1 MAQKMMEMEPDFLD
15 RYQRQLS
22 LREVGMGGQRALR
35 AARVMV
41 VGLGGLGCPVVQ
53 YLAAAGVGNLVL
65 VDSDWVSLSNL
76 QRQILFTQT
85 DIGRFKVEVAKE
97 WIVRQNP
104 QIVVEAYT
112 EMLSAENA
120 NALLGLAD
128 IVVDCTDNFAARYLI
143 NDACASANK
152 PWVYGSI
159 AKFEGQVAVFNA
171 QMTALENRGTE
182 IHDSAKGSSDRSLNY
197 RDVFPNPPGQGEI
210 QNCAEAG
217 VLGALAGI
225 VGSFQAMEVL
235 KWILG
240 LEGQLVNQMLTYNAM
255 NQRIVKFQLGENSVR
270 K

>member
-1 MAQKMMEMEPDFLD
+1 MEMEPDFLD

-22 LREVGMGGQRALR
+22 LREVGLDGQRALR

-53 YLAAAGVGNLVL
+53 YLAAAGVGNFVL
-65 VDSDWVSLSNL
+65 VDADRVSLSNL
-76 QRQILFTQT
+76 HRQILYNQK
-85 DIGRFKVEVAKE
+85 DVGRFKVEAAKE
-97 WIVRQNP
+97 WIQKQNA
-104 QIVVEAYT
+104 QIKLSVHT
-112 EMLSAENA
+112 EMLSAKNA
-120 NALLGLAD
+120 TAFLALAD

-143 NDACASANK
+143 NDACALANK

-171 QMTALENRGTE
+171 WMKGAEGESQDMMASVASE
-182 IHDSAKGSSDRSLNY
+182 DSFIRSLNY
-197 RDVFPNPPGQGEI
+197 RDVFSKPPGEGEI

-225 VGSFQAMEVL
+225 IGSFQAMEVL

-240 LEGQLVNQMLTYNAM
+240 LQGLLVNQMLTYNAID
-255 NQRIVKFQLGENSVR
+255 QSIVKFQLDNNSDR

>member
-1 MAQKMMEMEPDFLD
+1 MQMEPDFLD

-22 LREVGMGGQRALR
+22 LREVGLDGQRALR

-53 YLAAAGVGNLVL
+53 YLAAAGVGNFVL
-65 VDSDWVSLSNL
+65 VDADRVSLSNL
-76 QRQILFTQT
+76 HRQILYTQT
-85 DIGRFKVEVAKE
+85 DVSRFKVEAAKE
-97 WIVRQNP
+97 WIQKQNA
-104 QIVVEAYT
+104 QIKVSVHT
-112 EMLSAENA
+112 EMLSAKNA
-120 NALLGLAD
+120 TAFLALAD

-143 NDACASANK
+143 NDACALANK

-171 QMTALENRGTE
+171 LMKGAEGESQDMMASVASE
-182 IHDSAKGSSDRSLNY
+182 DSFIRSLNY
-197 RDVFPNPPGQGEI
+197 RDVFPKPPGEGEI

-225 VGSFQAMEVL
+225 IGSFQAMEVL

-240 LEGQLVNQMLTYNAM
+240 LQGLLVNQMLTYNAID
-255 NQRIVKFQLGENSVR
+255 QSIVKFQLDNNSDR

>member
-1 MAQKMMEMEPDFLD
+1 MEMEPDFLD

-53 YLAAAGVGNLVL
+53 YLAAAGVGNFVL
-65 VDSDWVSLSNL
+65 VDADRVSLSNL
-76 QRQILFTQT
+76 HRQILYNEK
-85 DIGRFKVEVAKE
+85 DVGRFKVEAAKE
-97 WIVRQNP
+97 WIQKQNA
-104 QIVVEAYT
+104 QIKVSVHT
-112 EMLSAENA
+112 EMLSAKNA
-120 NALLGLAD
+120 TAFLALAD

-143 NDACASANK
+143 NDACALANK

-171 QMTALENRGTE
+171 LMKGAEGESQDRMASVASE
-182 IHDSAKGSSDRSLNY
+182 DSFIRSLNY
-197 RDVFPNPPGQGEI
+197 RDVFPKPPGEGEI

-225 VGSFQAMEVL
+225 IGSFQAMEVL

-240 LEGQLVNQMLTYNAM
+240 LQGLLVNQMLTYNAID
-255 NQRIVKFQLGENSVR
+255 QSIVKFQLDNNSDR

>member
-1 MAQKMMEMEPDFLD
+1 VGLD
-15 RYQRQLS
+15 
-22 LREVGMGGQRALR
+22 GQRALR

-53 YLAAAGVGNLVL
+53 YLAAAGVGNFVL
-65 VDSDWVSLSNL
+65 VDADRVSLSNL
-76 QRQILFTQT
+76 HRQILYNQK
-85 DIGRFKVEVAKE
+85 DVGRFKVEAAQE
-97 WIVRQNP
+97 WIQKQNA
-104 QIVVEAYT
+104 QIKVSVHT
-112 EMLSAENA
+112 EMLSAKNA
-120 NALLGLAD
+120 TAFLALSD

-143 NDACASANK
+143 NDACALANK

-171 QMTALENRGTE
+171 LMKGAEGDNQDMMASVASE
-182 IHDSAKGSSDRSLNY
+182 DSFIRSLNY
-197 RDVFPNPPGQGEI
+197 RDVFSKPPGEGEI

-225 VGSFQAMEVL
+225 IGSFQAMEVL

-240 LEGQLVNQMLTYNAM
+240 LQGLLVNQMLTYNAID
-255 NQRIVKFQLGENSVR
+255 QSIVKFQLDNNSDR

>member
-1 MAQKMMEMEPDFLD
+1 MEMEPDFLD
-15 RYQRQLS
+15 RYQRQLM
-22 LREVGMGGQRALR
+22 LREVGLSGQRALR
-35 AARVMV
+35 KARVMV

-53 YLAAAGVGNLVL
+53 YLAAAGVGHLVL
-65 VDSDWVSLSNL
+65 VDADRVSLSNL
-76 QRQILFTQT
+76 QRQILYTQK
-85 DIGRFKVEVAKE
+85 DVGELKVEVARGF
-97 WIVRQNP
+97 VQRQNA
-104 QIVVEAYT
+104 QIEVSIHT

-120 NALLGLAD
+120 TDLLALAD

-171 QMTALENRGTE
+171 LIAASADKSGEVLVSRPTE
-182 IHDSAKGSSDRSLNY
+182 ESVVRSLNY
-197 RDVFPNPPGQGEI
+197 RDVFPNPPGDGEI

-225 VGSFQAMEVL
+225 VGSIQGMEVM

-240 LEGQLVNQMLTYNAM
+240 LNGLLVNQMLTYNAINHSM
-255 NQRIVKFQLGENSVR
+255 VKFQLNENAV
-270 K
+270 

>member
-1 MAQKMMEMEPDFLD
+1 MLG
-15 RYQRQLS
+15 
-22 LREVGMGGQRALR
+22 EVGLGGQRALR

-65 VDSDWVSLSNL
+65 VDADRVSLSNL
-76 QRQILFTQT
+76 QRQILYTQK
-85 DIGRFKVEVAKE
+85 DVGELKVEVARGF
-97 WIVRQNP
+97 VQRQNA
-104 QIVVEAYT
+104 QIEVLIHT

-120 NALLGLAD
+120 TDLLALAD

-171 QMTALENRGTE
+171 LIAASEDKSGEVLVSRSTE
-182 IHDSAKGSSDRSLNY
+182 ESVVRSLNY
-197 RDVFPNPPGQGEI
+197 RDVFPNPPGEGEI

-225 VGSFQAMEVL
+225 VGSIQGMEVM

-240 LEGQLVNQMLTYNAM
+240 LNGLLVNQMLTYNAINHSM
-255 NQRIVKFQLGENSVR
+255 VKFQLNENAV
-270 K
+270 

>member
-1 MAQKMMEMEPDFLD
+1 MEMEPDFLD

-22 LREVGMGGQRALR
+22 LSEVGMDGQRALR

-53 YLAAAGVGNLVL
+53 YLAAAGVGNFVL
-65 VDSDWVSLSNL
+65 VDADRVSLSNL
-76 QRQILFTQT
+76 HRQILYNQK
-85 DIGRFKVEVAKE
+85 DVGRFKVEAAQE
-97 WIVRQNP
+97 WIQKQNA
-104 QIVVEAYT
+104 QIKLSVHT
-112 EMLSAENA
+112 EMLSAKNA
-120 NALLGLAD
+120 TAFLALAD

-143 NDACASANK
+143 NDACALANK

-171 QMTALENRGTE
+171 LMKGAEGESQDMMASVASE
-182 IHDSAKGSSDRSLNY
+182 DSFIRSLNY
-197 RDVFPNPPGQGEI
+197 RDVFSKPPGEGEI

-225 VGSFQAMEVL
+225 IGSFQAMEVL

-240 LEGQLVNQMLTYNAM
+240 LQGLLVNQMLTYNAID
-255 NQRIVKFQLGENSVR
+255 QSIVKFQLDNNSDR

>member
-1 MAQKMMEMEPDFLD
+1 MEMEPDFLD

-22 LREVGMGGQRALR
+22 LSEVGLDGQRAWR

-53 YLAAAGVGNLVL
+53 YLAAAGVGNFVL
-65 VDSDWVSLSNL
+65 VDADRVSLSNL
-76 QRQILFTQT
+76 HRQILYNQK
-85 DIGRFKVEVAKE
+85 DVGRFKVEAAQE
-97 WIVRQNP
+97 WIQKQNA
-104 QIVVEAYT
+104 QIKVSVHT
-112 EMLSAENA
+112 EMLSAKNA
-120 NALLGLAD
+120 TAFLALAD

-143 NDACASANK
+143 NDACALANK

-171 QMTALENRGTE
+171 LMKGAEGENQDMMASVASE
-182 IHDSAKGSSDRSLNY
+182 DSFIRSLNY
-197 RDVFPNPPGQGEI
+197 RDVFSKPPGEGEI

-225 VGSFQAMEVL
+225 IGSFQAMEVL

-240 LEGQLVNQMLTYNAM
+240 LQGLLVNQMLTYNAINHSM
-255 NQRIVKFQLGENSVR
+255 VKFQLNENAV
-270 K
+270 

>member
-1 MAQKMMEMEPDFLD
+1 MGWGG
-15 RYQRQLS
+15 
-22 LREVGMGGQRALR
+22 LRAWG

-53 YLAAAGVGNLVL
+53 YLAAAGVGNFVL
-65 VDSDWVSLSNL
+65 VDADRVSLSNL

-85 DIGRFKVEVAKE
+85 DVSRFKVEVAKG
-97 WIVRQNP
+97 WIEKQNA
-104 QIVVEAYT
+104 QIKVSVHT

-120 NALLGLAD
+120 TAYLALAD

-143 NDACASANK
+143 NDACAFANK

-171 QMTALENRGTE
+171 LMKYAKVENQDMMASQTSD
-182 IHDSAKGSSDRSLNY
+182 DSFIRSLNY
-197 RDVFPNPPGQGEI
+197 RDIFPNPPGQGEI

-255 NQRIVKFQLGENSVR
+255 NQSIVKFQLDNNSD
-270 K
+270 

>member
-1 MAQKMMEMEPDFLD
+1 MEMEPDFLD

-22 LREVGMGGQRALR
+22 LREVGLDGQRALR

-53 YLAAAGVGNLVL
+53 YLAAAGVGNFVL
-65 VDSDWVSLSNL
+65 VDADRVSLSNL
-76 QRQILFTQT
+76 HRQILYNQK
-85 DIGRFKVEVAKE
+85 DVGRFKVEAAKE
-97 WIVRQNP
+97 WIQKQNA
-104 QIVVEAYT
+104 QIKLSVHT
-112 EMLSAENA
+112 EMLSAKNA
-120 NALLGLAD
+120 TAFLALAD

-143 NDACASANK
+143 NDACALANK

-171 QMTALENRGTE
+171 LMMGAEVENQDMMASVASE
-182 IHDSAKGSSDRSLNY
+182 DSFIRSLNY
-197 RDVFPNPPGQGEI
+197 RDVFPKPPGEGEI

-225 VGSFQAMEVL
+225 IGSFQAMEVL

-240 LEGQLVNQMLTYNAM
+240 LQGLLVNQMLTYNAID
-255 NQRIVKFQLGENSVR
+255 QSIVKFQLDNNSDR

>member
-1 MAQKMMEMEPDFLD
+1 MEMEPDFLD

-22 LREVGMGGQRALR
+22 LREVGLGGQRALR

-53 YLAAAGVGNLVL
+53 YLAAAGVGNFVL
-65 VDSDWVSLSNL
+65 VDADRVSLSNL
-76 QRQILFTQT
+76 HRQILYNQK
-85 DIGRFKVEVAKE
+85 DVGRFKVEVAKE
-97 WIVRQNP
+97 WMHEQNA
-104 QIVVEAYT
+104 QIKVSVHT
-112 EMLSAENA
+112 EMLSAKNA
-120 NALLGLAD
+120 TAFLAVAD

-143 NDACASANK
+143 NDACALANK

-171 QMTALENRGTE
+171 LMMGAEVENQDMMASVASE
-182 IHDSAKGSSDRSLNY
+182 DSFIRSLNY
-197 RDVFPNPPGQGEI
+197 RDVFPKPPGDGEI

-225 VGSFQAMEVL
+225 IGSFQAMEVL

-240 LEGQLVNQMLTYNAM
+240 LQGLLVNQMLTYNAID
-255 NQRIVKFQLGENSVR
+255 QSIVKFQLDNNSDR

>member
-1 MAQKMMEMEPDFLD
+1 MDMEPDFLD

-35 AARVMV
+35 AARVMI

-53 YLAAAGVGNLVL
+53 YLAAAGVGNFIL
-65 VDSDWVSLSNL
+65 VDADRVSLSNL
-76 QRQILFTQT
+76 QRQILYTQN

-97 WIVRQNP
+97 WIQKQNP
-104 QIVVEAYT
+104 HINVEIHT

-120 NALLGLAD
+120 TAYLALAD

-171 QMTALENRGTE
+171 VTTTPEVENHNITTPEFSQHSAL
-182 IHDSAKGSSDRSLNY
+182 RSLNY
-197 RDVFPNPPGQGEI
+197 RDVFSKSPGDDEI

-225 VGSFQAMEVL
+225 IGSFQAMEVL

-240 LEGQLVNQMLTYNAM
+240 LHGLLANQMLTYNAIDHS
-255 NQRIVKFQLGENSVR
+255 IVKFQLVNNSDR

>member
-1 MAQKMMEMEPDFLD
+1 MEMEPDFLD
-15 RYQRQLS
+15 RYQRQLM
-22 LREVGMGGQRALR
+22 LGEVGLGGQRALR

-53 YLAAAGVGNLVL
+53 YLAAAGVGNFVL
-65 VDSDWVSLSNL
+65 VDADRVSLSNL
-76 QRQILFTQT
+76 HRQILYTQT
-85 DIGRFKVEVAKE
+85 DVSRFKVEAAQE
-97 WIVRQNP
+97 WIQKQNA
-104 QIVVEAYT
+104 QIKVSVHT
-112 EMLSAENA
+112 EMLSAKNA
-120 NALLGLAD
+120 TAFLALAD

-143 NDACASANK
+143 NDACALANK

-171 QMTALENRGTE
+171 LMKGAEGESQDMMASVASE
-182 IHDSAKGSSDRSLNY
+182 DSFIRSLNY
-197 RDVFPNPPGQGEI
+197 RDVFSKPPGEGEI

-225 VGSFQAMEVL
+225 IGSFQAMEVL

-240 LEGQLVNQMLTYNAM
+240 LQGILVNQMLTYNAID
-255 NQRIVKFQLGENSVR
+255 QSIVKFQLDNNSDR